1 MHLTK
6 FTALSL
12 YGESEEYITA
22 LSSFSCTL
30 QNPLSVALTSHRAS
44 GRYKFI
50 HNAYNAYFIIFCI
63 SLNNSTLLFL
73 LGKFDHKCPYLFWL
87 QFDIINVH
95 SLNLL
100 DDLLLLINIPPEPL
114 HIGQRHVAVQ
124 RGLRDPGGGAEGGED
139 LRSAANRLIGEVVQ
153 SRRRPL
159 LGPSPG

>member
-1 MHLTK
+1 MHT
-6 FTALSL
+6 
-12 YGESEEYITA
+12 
-22 LSSFSCTL
+22 
-30 QNPLSVALTSHRAS
+30 
-44 GRYKFI
+44 
-50 HNAYNAYFIIFCI
+50 NAYFIIIIFCI
-63 SLNNSTLLFL
+63 SVNNSTLLFL

-100 DDLLLLINIPPEPL
+100 LHLLLLLINIPSESL